1 MNTLIVITSVTLL
14 LVLYLV
20 FSKEIKDFKS
30 NRKIKKEVSAVTSLA
45 EKKIKDDLDL
55 ERDKDLVLID
65 EYMSYISEVINKFN
79 TSRSKKVSLNTR
91 QILLSKTIQ
100 MIFIFDKYIT
110 IDFYYD
116 PYDPTFKNLTD
127 RELMELLESVYN
139 DFTHNNLECFN
150 NILSLVIRLRDGGGK

>member
-91 QILLSKTIQ
+91 QILLNKTVQ
-100 MIFIFDKYIT
+100 MISIFDKYIT

-116 PYDPTFKNLTD
+116 PYDSTFNNLTD